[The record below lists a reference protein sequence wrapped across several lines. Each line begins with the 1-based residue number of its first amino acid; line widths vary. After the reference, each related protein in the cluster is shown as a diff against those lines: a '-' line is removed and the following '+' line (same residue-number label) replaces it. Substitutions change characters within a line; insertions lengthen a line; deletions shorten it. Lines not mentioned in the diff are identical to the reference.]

1 MKSRGPKRQPQDERR
16 RDLLEQN
23 LLAEHG
29 PKLAQ
34 PKRGCA
40 LPLIGIAIVVLGA
53 CLALGGLVS

>member
-1 MKSRGPKRQPQDERR
+1 VKARSPKRPPQAERR

-29 PKLAQ
+29 PKAAQ

-40 LPLIGIAIVVLGA
+40 IPFIGIGIVVIGA

>member
-1 MKSRGPKRQPQDERR
+1 VKARSPKRQPQDERR

-29 PKLAQ
+29 PKVAQ
-34 PKRGCA
+34 RKRGCA
-40 LPLIGIAIVVLGA
+40 LPFIGIGVVVLGG